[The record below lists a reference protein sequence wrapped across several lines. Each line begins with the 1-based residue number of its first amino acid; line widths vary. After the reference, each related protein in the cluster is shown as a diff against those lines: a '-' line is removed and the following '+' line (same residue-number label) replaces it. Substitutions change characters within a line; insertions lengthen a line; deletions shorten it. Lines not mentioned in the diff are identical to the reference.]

1 MAGRALAFAD
11 ATLIRFARESFIPV
25 AGDDW
30 YERRRDDDEGQF
42 FRQVADQGPR
52 KGEGGSTRQGIYI
65 FSAGGKLLAYRNH
78 QDPAVVLKLLHQGL
92 DEFRNL
98 PADQRVPGAVRVD
111 EPTRVDPTYARE
123 PPKGGLV
130 VNVFTRILD
139 RSGAADFCRGT
150 CPVAGGDKSARDRLW
165 LTADDC
171 KALIPD
177 SARVGDELPVAP
189 RLVYRIARF
198 HLVDNTRGEPP
209 FWDRDAVRRHD
220 MKLRVT
226 TVNGDGIALQ
236 LTGAILVATAAD
248 LDRADRGFDARLT
261 GYLHYDS
268 RKKRIDRFDLVAV
281 GDHWGEGR
289 YNPNARPGKTP
300 LGVAFELAQGD
311 LPADR
316 VPPQGARTLSEYMR
330 AER

>member
-1 MAGRALAFAD
+1 
-11 ATLIRFARESFIPV
+11 
-25 AGDDW
+25 
-30 YERRRDDDEGQF
+30 
-42 FRQVADQGPR
+42 
-52 KGEGGSTRQGIYI
+52 
-65 FSAGGKLLAYRNH
+65 
-78 QDPAVVLKLLHQGL
+78 
-92 DEFRNL
+92 
-98 PADQRVPGAVRVD
+98 VPGAVRVD
-111 EPTRVDPTYARE
+111 DPTRVDPTYARE

-139 RSGAADFCRGT
+139 RSGAADLCRGS

-236 LTGAILVATAAD
+236 LTGATLVATAAD

-289 YNPNARPGKTP
+289 FNPKARPGKTP
-300 LGVAFELAQGD
+300 LGVAFELAKGD

-316 VPPQGARTLSEYMR
+316 VPPQGARTLSEYFR
-330 AER
+330 AD